1 MPPTLQSRRLQSPA
15 DIAALQAVMEN
26 AVAFSLL
33 TEGHLPSPTAAQEAM
48 LARPPN
54 LGADDKWMLG
64 FYLDG
69 NLIGCA
75 DICRGYPETGTAFI
89 GLLLF
94 AEPFQGQGHGKTAM
108 HTLRNI
114 ALTWHC
120 QRIRISV
127 IANNTAALAFWRSEG
142 FIELHRK
149 PAIGFLDD
157 AIAMECQL
165 NLLQAVR

>member
-1 MPPTLQSRRLQSPA
+1 MPPTLQSRRLQSSA
-15 DIAALQAVMEN
+15 DIAALQSVLEN
-26 AVAFSLL
+26 TATFSLL

-54 LGADDKWMLG
+54 LSADDKWMLG

-75 DICRGYPETGTAFI
+75 DICRGYPEAGTAFI

-108 HTLRNI
+108 QHLRRL

-120 QRIRISV
+120 QRIKISV
-127 IANNTAALAFWRSEG
+127 IANNTAALAFWRREG
-142 FIELHRK
+142 FVERLRK

-157 AIAMECQL
+157 AIVMECQL
-165 NLLQAVR
+165 NLLQAAH

>member
-1 MPPTLQSRRLQSPA
+1 MPPTLQSRPLQSST
-15 DIAALQAVMEN
+15 DIAALQAVLEN
-26 AVAFSLL
+26 AASFSLL
-33 TEGHLPSPTAAQEAM
+33 TEGHLPSSTAAQEAM
-48 LARPPN
+48 LAKPPH
-54 LGADDKWMLG
+54 LGEDDKLMLG
-64 FYLDG
+64 FFLDDH
-69 NLIGCA
+69 LIGCA
-75 DICRGYPETGTAFI
+75 DICRGYPEADTAFI

-127 IANNTAALAFWRSEG
+127 IANNTAALAFWRREG

-149 PAIGFLDD
+149 PAMGFLDD
-157 AIAMECQL
+157 AIVMEWQL